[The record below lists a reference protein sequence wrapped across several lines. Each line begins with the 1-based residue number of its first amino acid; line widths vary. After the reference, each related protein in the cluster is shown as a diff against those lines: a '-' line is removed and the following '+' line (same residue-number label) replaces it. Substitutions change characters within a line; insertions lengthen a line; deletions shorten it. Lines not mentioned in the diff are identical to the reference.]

1 MIIRVSELP
10 GEGLTI
16 DNPATVGSR
25 YQDPSWHLDGVRLH
39 VARDGMD
46 VVVAGEV
53 DATVPQICGRCLET
67 FPVTLRASL
76 DLRFMP
82 RPASADSLELSP
94 DDFETDFYA
103 NDQLDL
109 GAVVE
114 TETTLALPMKPLCRP
129 DCRGLCLACGGN
141 RNLVSCACPE
151 RPPDPSLGGLRGLAL
166 RLDHS
171 RSDD

>member
-16 DNPATVGSR
+16 NEPATLGSP
-25 YQDPSWHLDGVRLH
+25 YQDRSWKLEAVRLH

-46 VVVAGEV
+46 VVLTGEV
-53 DATVPQICGRCLET
+53 GATVPQTCGRCLEP
-67 FPVTLRASL
+67 FPVTVRAPL
-76 DLRFMP
+76 DLRVMP
-82 RPASADSLELSP
+82 RPAGADSLELSP
-94 DDFETDFYA
+94 DDFETDLYA

-129 DCRGLCLACGGN
+129 DCRGLCPVCGGN
-141 RNLVSCACPE
+141 RNFVTCTCPE
-151 RPPDPSLGGLRGLAL
+151 HSPDRRLSGLKGLA

-171 RSDD
+171 RSDH